1 MRPIH
6 IAATGRALKTRSTH
20 RIHTH
25 MLKHFSCSPHPHG
38 VSISLSF
45 LCHNS
50 FVINSKSHY
59 GISTK
64 QVLRKRLLVQGYPQ
78 TKLFGPI
85 SNNTDVNFRTL
96 FQVVFVRLGRKH
108 TTKKK
113 KKKRWVKNAKMTKK
127 WLNFIL
133 RPQTFRNSKVPP
145 WKYNRSLRIWHREFV
160 LQ

>member
-1 MRPIH
+1 MFP
-6 IAATGRALKTRSTH
+6 TSTW
-20 RIHTH
+20 
-25 MLKHFSCSPHPHG
+25 

-45 LCHNS
+45 LCHNI
-50 FVINSKSHY
+50 FVINSISHY

-64 QVLRKRLLVQGYPQ
+64 QVFWKRLLVQGYPQ

-85 SNNTDVNFRTL
+85 SNNIDVNFRTL

-108 TTKKK
+108 KK

-127 WLNFIL
+127 WLNFIS

-145 WKYNRSLRIWHREFV
+145 WIYNRSLRI
-160 LQ
+160 